1 MTSPTSESGADAG
14 IALVT
19 GSPETPDA
27 NRTRGAVA
35 LTRLKESKPRTR
47 IAAGVGA
54 VVLLAAG
61 GLFYGS
67 TASSAQ
73 SQYRLVAVS
82 KGAVT
87 ESMIL
92 SATLRPVSEAA
103 VAFPTSGTV
112 KSVRVKPGEV
122 VSAGQKLASLDAK
135 ELNAKVTS
143 AKKSLA
149 DAELVLYQLENPS
162 TGANA
167 SGTSDSAT
175 PATSARAAKKAKESN
190 AKLAKLQR
198 AIAETNGALT
208 AALKA
213 SESSSAALA
222 AACES
227 TDDAID
233 QNASTDSECEAALR
247 EALRT
252 QREVAHLQAQQAK
265 QLASLQMAIAQS
277 TNAQSSGA
285 NAAPSTETP
294 KQTTTVAAA
303 TSEQI
308 SAASAAVIAAEA
320 NVAAAEQNVNAA
332 TIVSPIGGTVL
343 SVPFTKG
350 DTATTSQTI
359 VISGSAQYQA
369 STSVS
374 VDKIDQ
380 IAVGQQV
387 LVTPSGRTEVLTGTV
402 SAIGVAPESSDSS
415 VAYPVTVNIP
425 GDQSSLRSG
434 SSATVEIITATVEDA
449 LAVPTSAVHAAGDFR
464 TVNVFRDGASTPV
477 RVSIG
482 AVGPVE
488 TQITD
493 GLSEGEQVILADFS
507 EPVPSSNS
515 TSVRSFTRSIP
526 TR

>member
-35 LTRLKESKPRTR
+35 LTRMKESKPRTR

-265 QLASLQMAIAQS
+265 QLASLQMAI
-277 TNAQSSGA
+277 AQSSGA

>member
-35 LTRLKESKPRTR
+35 LTRMKESKPRTR

-135 ELNAKVTS
+135 ELNAKVTA

-277 TNAQSSGA
+277 SGA
-285 NAAPSTETP
+285 NAAPSTGTT
-294 KQTTTVAAA
+294 KQTTTVAAT

-308 SAASAAVIAAEA
+308 SAATAAVTAAEA

-343 SVPFTKG
+343 SVPFAKG
-350 DTATTSQTI
+350 DAATTSQTI
-359 VISGSAQYQA
+359 VISGSTQYQA

-387 LVTPSGRTEVLTGTV
+387 LVTPSGSTEVLTGTV

-464 TVNVFRDGASTPV
+464 TVNVLRDGASTPV
-477 RVSIG
+477 RVDVG

-488 TQITD
+488 TQITS
-493 GLSEGEQVILADFS
+493 GLSEGEQIILADFA

-515 TSVRSFTRSIP
+515 TSVRGFTRSMP

>member
-35 LTRLKESKPRTR
+35 LTRMKESKPRTR

-213 SESSSAALA
+213 AALA

-227 TDDAID
+227 TDDAIE
-233 QNASTDSECEAALR
+233 QIASPNNECEAALR

>member
-1 MTSPTSESGADAG
+1 MTGPTSESESDSG
-14 IALVT
+14 ILLVT
-19 GSPETPDA
+19 GSPETPSA
-27 NRTRGAVA
+27 NHTRGTVA

-54 VVLLAAG
+54 VLILAAG

-82 KGAVT
+82 KGSVT

-92 SATLRPVSEAA
+92 SATLRPISEAE

-122 VSAGQKLASLDAK
+122 VSAGAKLASLDTT

-162 TGANA
+162 TGSSA
-167 SGTSDSAT
+167 SSSTT
-175 PATSARAAKKAKESN
+175 PATTARAAKKANGTNTKV
-190 AKLAKLQR
+190 AKLQR
-198 AIAETNGALT
+198 EVAATNSALT

-213 SESSSAALA
+213 SESSAAALT

-227 TDDAID
+227 TDNAID
-233 QNASTDSECEAALR
+233 QDTTTNSECEEALR

-252 QREVAHLQAQQAK
+252 QREVASLQEQQSR

-277 TNAQSSGA
+277 SGA
-285 NAAPSTETP
+285 NAAPSTGTT
-294 KQTTTVAAA
+294 KQTTTVATA
-303 TSEQI
+303 TTEQI
-308 SAASAAVIAAEA
+308 SAASAAVTAAEA
-320 NVAAAEQNVNAA
+320 NLAVAKQNVSAA

-343 SVPFTKG
+343 AVPFAKG
-350 DTATTSQTI
+350 DTATTSDTI
-359 VISGSAQYQA
+359 VVSGSAQYQA

-380 IAVGQQV
+380 IAVGQKV
-387 LVTPSGRTEVLTGTV
+387 LVTPSGSTEVLTGAV
-402 SAIGVAPESSDSS
+402 SAIGVAPDSSSSS
-415 VAYPVTVNIP
+415 VAYPVTINIP
-425 GDQSSLRSG
+425 GDQGSLRSG
-434 SSATVEIITATVEDA
+434 SSATVEIITETVEDA
-449 LAVPTSAVHAAGDFR
+449 LSIPTSAVHAAGDFR
-464 TVNVFRDGASTPV
+464 TVNVLRDGASTPV
-477 RVSIG
+477 RVSVG

-493 GLSEGEQVILADFS
+493 GLTEGEQVILADFS

-515 TSVRSFTRSIP
+515 TSVRGFTRSMP